1 MPGEA
6 PRLVGVERTFRQAGA
21 VLEGHFLL
29 TSGRHSSVYWEK
41 MRVLQH
47 PGLTAR
53 LCRPIARHFRDQAVA
68 VVVGPTTGGVVL
80 AFEVARQFGVRAA
93 YAERE
98 GEGRAIRAGQLLT
111 PGERVLVVDDILTTG
126 GSLGQVVEAVGRAGG
141 EVVGV
146 AVIVDRRP
154 ADSPPLTIGG
164 LPVFASHRSPTA
176 SYAPEEC
183 PLCRDGVPVERLG
196 GKR

>member
-1 MPGEA
+1 MDS
-6 PRLVGVERTFRQAGA
+6 VERIFRQAGA

-29 TSGRHSSVYWEK
+29 TSGRHSPVYWEK

-47 PGLTAR
+47 PHLIAR
-53 LCRPIARHFRDQAVA
+53 LCRPIAQHFRDQGVA

-80 AFEVARQFGVRAA
+80 AFEVARQLRVRAA

-98 GEGRAIRAGQLLT
+98 GEGRAIRAGQLLA

-126 GSLGQVVEAVGRAGG
+126 GSLAQVVDAVDRAGG
-141 EVVGV
+141 QVLGL

-154 ADSPPLTIGG
+154 AEAPPLTIGG
-164 LPVFASHRSPTA
+164 LPVFASHRSPVP
-176 SYAPEEC
+176 SYPPEEC
-183 PLCRDGVPVERLG
+183 PQCRAAVPLERLG